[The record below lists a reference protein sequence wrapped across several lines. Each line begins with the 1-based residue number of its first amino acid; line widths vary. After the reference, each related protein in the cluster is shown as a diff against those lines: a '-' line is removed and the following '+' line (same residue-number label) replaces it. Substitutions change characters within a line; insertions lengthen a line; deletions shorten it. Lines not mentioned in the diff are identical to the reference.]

1 MVALFGPTVRQFGF
15 FPYNAH
21 ASVVERNLSC
31 RPCSS
36 HGSAECPLEHHLCM
50 REILPDMVFTTAAP
64 GRSRDAG
71 GWDPAATALLG
82 VLPQTARGPRREG
95 IFALWLTVR
104 VAQDLL
110 RDPPPAERAH
120 RRRLQA
126 LEHRLSSL
134 TMPPPLRRALAAA
147 ISQLKEARPG
157 DRGPG
162 AEPARRAGPRGR
174 RRRGGRRAG
183 PGRSRRARA
192 APSSEP
198 ER

>member
-1 MVALFGPTVRQFGF
+1 MT
-15 FPYNAH
+15 
-21 ASVVERNLSC
+21 
-31 RPCSS
+31 
-36 HGSAECPLEHHLCM
+36 
-50 REILPDMVFTTAAP
+50 
-64 GRSRDAG
+64 

-82 VLPQTARGPRREG
+82 ALPRTARGPRREG

-147 ISQLKEARPG
+147 ISQLREGSPETA
-157 DRGPG
+157 
-162 AEPARRAGPRGR
+162 AQVLSQLVAPAREAGGTD
-174 RRRGGRRAG
+174 AG
-183 PGRSRRARA
+183 EALAQAARA
-192 APSSEP
+192 ARSVL
-198 ER
+198 RGDR